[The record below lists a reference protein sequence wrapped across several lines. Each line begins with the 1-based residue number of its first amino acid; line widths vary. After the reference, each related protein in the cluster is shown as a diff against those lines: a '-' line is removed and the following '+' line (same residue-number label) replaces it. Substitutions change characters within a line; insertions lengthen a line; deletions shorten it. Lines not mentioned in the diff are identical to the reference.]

1 MKIRVAEEDVEKER
15 GAVLEEWRERRNAA
29 GRMQEAYWQLLMKGS
44 KASCSGQLQMS
55 TLPHSVTV
63 QAIRVFN
70 SCLLLP
76 RRQSNQFTSR

>member
-44 KASCSGQLQMS
+44 KASCTWQLKMS
-55 TLPHSVTV
+55 ALPHSLTLQGLKSV
-63 QAIRVFN
+63 Q
-70 SCLLLP
+70 
-76 RRQSNQFTSR
+76 